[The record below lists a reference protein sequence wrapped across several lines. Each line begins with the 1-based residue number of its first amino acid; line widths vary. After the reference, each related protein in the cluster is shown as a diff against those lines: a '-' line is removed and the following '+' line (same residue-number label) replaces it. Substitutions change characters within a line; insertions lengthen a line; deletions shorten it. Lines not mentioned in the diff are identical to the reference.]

1 MSDDTN
7 GTAACGGVPKRDTVH
22 PGDPLACVMEP
33 RSGEHRMWTRT
44 LLTLT
49 ASVTAGQRAWLAPL
63 NTPTTADRRVLT
75 GDPSWR
81 ETTPLMFSDT
91 EAGHGDAVFV
101 GNLTGL
107 AVTDR
112 DGVAWVTADVDWL
125 DGDATAERARGLVE
139 SGRLPGVSVAALGE
153 TVDMCWDE
161 ATSTGTVINWED
173 PPVVVDQE
181 GNRGLP
187 CDWETMV
194 TAVVDPVIVSATI
207 VTVPAFDGALI
218 ADATDTGTPNPTD
231 TGTVPGP
238 VDLNRPPDD
247 WFTRPDVDGPVPGMV
262 TDDGR
267 VFRYVALWDTCHIG
281 FGGQCVTPPRGASY
295 KAFLTGQLVTAS
307 GAVVPVGPLVVDD
320 GHAPVDWSVDRVGRY
335 YANTL
340 LAAAYV
346 TVGEDEYG
354 VWVAG
359 ALSPRASLDQTE
371 VLRRHPLSGDWRP
384 LDGGYGLVAA
394 VAVNSPGFVVPHVL
408 AAASGD
414 PGMLVTVGDS
424 PVPVEPVSDL
434 VLVAAAIEALA
445 GRVSDTL
452 ARLDAEALNAA
463 ADRVAE
469 ALGVAT

>member
-1 MSDDTN
+1 M
-7 GTAACGGVPKRDTVH
+7 R
-22 PGDPLACVMEP
+22 
-33 RSGEHRMWTRT
+33 TRT
-44 LLTLT
+44 HLTLT

-81 ETTPLMFSDT
+81 DVVPLMFSDT
-91 EAGHGDAVFV
+91 ERGHDDSVFV
-101 GNLTGL
+101 GNLTNF

-112 DGVAWVTADVDWL
+112 DGVAWITADVDWL
-125 DGDATAERARGLVE
+125 DGDVTAERARGLTE
-139 SGRLPGVSVAALGE
+139 AGRLPGVSVTALGE

-161 ATSTGTVINWED
+161 ASSTGTVINWDEITMD
-173 PPVVVDQE
+173 DG
-181 GNRGLP
+181 GNMDMP
-187 CDWETMV
+187 CDWDAMV
-194 TAVVDPVIVSATI
+194 AAVVDPVVVSATI
-207 VTVPAFDGALI
+207 VTVPAFDGAVI
-218 ADATDTGTPNPTD
+218 AAATDYEIVRTPA
-231 TGTVPGP
+231 VV

-247 WFTRPDVDGPVPGMV
+247 WFTRPDVDGPVPGMISE
-262 TDDGR
+262 DGR
-267 VFRYVALWDTCHIG
+267 VFRYVAMWDTCHIG
-281 FGGQCVTPPRGASY
+281 FAGQCVTPPRGASY
-295 KAFLTGQLVTAS
+295 TAFLTGQVVTAS
-307 GAVVPVGPLVVDD
+307 GAVIPVGPLVVDD
-320 GHAPVDWSVDRVGRY
+320 GHAPVDWSVDRVSRY
-335 YANTL
+335 YANTV

-346 TVGEDEYG
+346 TVGEDEWG

-452 ARLDAEALNAA
+452 ARLDAEALNMA

-469 ALGVAT
+469 ALAVSP